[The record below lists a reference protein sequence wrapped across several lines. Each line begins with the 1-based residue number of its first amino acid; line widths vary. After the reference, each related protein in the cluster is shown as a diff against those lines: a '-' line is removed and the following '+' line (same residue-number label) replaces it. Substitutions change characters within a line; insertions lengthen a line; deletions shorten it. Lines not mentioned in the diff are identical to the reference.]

1 MTFLVRGNDAVTAKP
16 QNETQNSIFLQIQML
31 FLSSYCREILV
42 KKATTNWPLY
52 HFVLPCVCKLLV
64 IFYVFAPNE
73 QKVFIVLKH
82 DKERMMKFLL
92 WPSPCLLCTKV
103 EIAAFLSCFHYQGR
117 RRGHYHECFGK
128 GPFWSTH
135 THSVEFH
142 VKIAHFTFLTEF
154 SVMMSAPEASADFA
168 IASDTAPM
176 PPSGYPQAPRIPSNS
191 PITWC
196 SRTYPL
202 PGVANQ
208 LKVIKL
214 VIRNHKYL
222 MNAMYLWRTSIP
234 PCNIGTYWHFSSICL
249 LAIID

>member
-16 QNETQNSIFLQIQML
+16 QNETQNSIFLQIQIG

-82 DKERMMKFLL
+82 DRERMMKFLL

-117 RRGHYHECFGK
+117 RRRYYHECFEK
-128 GPFWSTH
+128 WPSWI
-135 THSVEFH
+135 THSVEIRKLSS
-142 VKIAHFTFLTEF
+142 VTFLTEF
-154 SVMMSAPEASADFA
+154 SVMISAPEASADLA

-176 PPSGYPQAPRIPSNS
+176 PPSGYPQAPLMPSNS

-196 SRTYPL
+196 SRT
-202 PGVANQ
+202 
-208 LKVIKL
+208 
-214 VIRNHKYL
+214 
-222 MNAMYLWRTSIP
+222 
-234 PCNIGTYWHFSSICL
+234 
-249 LAIID
+249 